1 MTKKILKKYYLI
13 KINKLKKVHFN
24 ILLVA
29 KSDTGFV
36 LLCLKPPQLNG
47 CGKYFDNDSKC
58 IKFLVHNKRTIKS
71 IQCNMGYNY

>member
-1 MTKKILKKYYLI
+1 M
-13 KINKLKKVHFN
+13 
-24 ILLVA
+24 VA

-58 IKFLVHNKRTIKS
+58 INFLVHNKRTIKS